1 MRETSRPPGRLVAAA
16 IGRRLIEVNRPLLGV
31 EVRHNPCEKQIP
43 KLIQPGGLLMKKL
56 TMIASVAALGLVMG
70 ACTPREERV
79 ASGALIGAAAGGL
92 IGAAATGRGGGAL
105 AGAAIGA
112 AGGAIIADA
121 TRPQREC
128 VRVRYNRYGEAVCT
142 RWARTY

>member
-1 MRETSRPPGRLVAAA
+1 
-16 IGRRLIEVNRPLLGV
+16 
-31 EVRHNPCEKQIP
+31 
-43 KLIQPGGLLMKKL
+43 MKKL
-56 TMIASVAALGLVMG
+56 TAISAIAVLGLALG

-79 ASGALIGAAAGGL
+79 AGGALLGAAAGGL

-121 TRPQREC
+121 TRPRREC
-128 VRVRYNRYGEAVCT
+128 VRVRYNAYGEAYCT